1 MCLLLGLR
9 KGRDWWAVDD
19 GITTIDRDHQGI
31 TVTRLADVIPRSQI
45 RPQNSTALPLNGDIL
60 VGEIHHLVDGSVQ
73 LLPPSGAVD
82 IGDHCTALQTGSGEI
97 GSPSIRARGAEAFA
111 TTPIAAAPAPS
122 SDSPRPARG

>member
-19 GITTIDRDHQGI
+19 GIPTIDRDHQGI

-60 VGEIHHLVDGSVQ
+60 VGEIHHLVDGSGH
-73 LLPPSGAVD
+73 LLSPSGPVD
-82 IGDHCTALQTGSGEI
+82 I
-97 GSPSIRARGAEAFA
+97 GSPSIRARGSEALA
-111 TTPIAAAPAPS
+111 TTRIASPHAQS
-122 SDSPRPARG
+122 RDSTRASWCASITLFPFGCRR